1 VDTENHGRPAIS
13 IIMWAMVWKRGN
25 EGGASK
31 LVVCRGDPEAPYGG
45 VSSRFYY
52 DVLKEGLLPY
62 YESGDMFV
70 QDNARV
76 HVMGCTPEWLEKHG
90 I

>member
-1 VDTENHGRPAIS
+1 
-13 IIMWAMVWKRGN
+13 MWQQSN

-31 LVVCRGDPEAPYGG
+31 LVICRGNPETPHGKM
-45 VSSRFYY
+45 SSRSYY

-76 HVMGCTPEWLEKHG
+76 HVMGYTPK
-90 I
+90 